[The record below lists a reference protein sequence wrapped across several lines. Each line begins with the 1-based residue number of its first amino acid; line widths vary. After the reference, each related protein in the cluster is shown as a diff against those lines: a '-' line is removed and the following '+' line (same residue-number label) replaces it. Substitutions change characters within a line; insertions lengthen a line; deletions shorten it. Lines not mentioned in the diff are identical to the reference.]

1 MMWGKGSGAAAAIK
15 MIADESITVN
25 SEIQNVLAQEP
36 CLLPNVE
43 PLTQLVADG
52 EDDLIERWAFLRDVL
67 INMDINSVY
76 GPDWTNQ
83 VERICNI
90 YELFE
95 AGSDQCDALNALTVD
110 ADGLNEI
117 GLNQLDNLIQIASG
131 EVSPVYDLSV
141 LAAPIT
147 PIYVAGD
154 EQCDADAAKAILD
167 PVTSFSINWPDRA
180 YNAGNNDAAWVASV

>member
-1 MMWGKGSGAAAAIK
+1 
-15 MIADESITVN
+15 
-25 SEIQNVLAQEP
+25 
-36 CLLPNVE
+36 
-43 PLTQLVADG
+43 
-52 EDDLIERWAFLRDVL
+52 
-67 INMDINSVY
+67 MDINSVY

-117 GLNQLDNLIQIASG
+117 GVNQLDNLIQIASG
-131 EVSPVYDLSV
+131 EVSPVYDLSA

-167 PVTSFSINWPDRA
+167 PVTSFSINWPERA
-180 YNAGNNDAAWVASV
+180 NNAGNNDAAWVASV